1 MNTMFDHSKIDF
13 EVEKV
18 NLCHAIDGDYIYHE
32 VRPIASDIGSLV
44 RRKDTKE
51 PFAVVKD
58 KYELQQYLPIVSDV
72 EAALRQ
78 SGMDLTDAKF
88 KTNVYK
94 NGGQLE
100 LRAKFPA
107 EEVQIG
113 DNIVS
118 DVVVPEFVF
127 RTSHDG
133 TWANNGMMGL
143 WRSMCYNTLVSGDK
157 LAYVY
162 GRHTKGFNLPAF
174 TAKIKNAGEYIVGDG
189 LNQMRDWF
197 NTYVDRKSAINLFSK
212 TLAKRTDNVSREN
225 KPNQVVLS
233 HLMKIFD
240 EENRHIHGKAAYE
253 RYGERKAGSK
263 WTAYQAATH
272 WSTHTPNSRSKNT
285 QNVRVMREERVR
297 KMLQSELWKNV
308 ALDTY
313 EEDFMRVS
321 QRGGN

>member
-1 MNTMFDHSKIDF
+1 MNAMFDMSKIDF

-18 NLCHAIDGDYIYHE
+18 SLYHSFNFGGA
-32 VRPIASDIGSLV
+32 VQDKLNKDIGELV

-51 PFAVVKD
+51 PFAVVKG
-58 KYELQQYLPIVSDV
+58 KYEVQQYTPIVFDV
-72 EAALRQ
+72 ETALRQ
-78 SGMDLTDAKF
+78 SGMDLTDAEF

-107 EEVQIG
+107 EEVKI
-113 DNIVS
+113 DNKDAVI
-118 DVVVPEFVF
+118 PEFVF

-143 WRSMCYNTLVSGDK
+143 WRSVCWNTLVSGDK

-174 TAKIKNAGEYIVGDG
+174 ASKIKNAGEYIVGDG
-189 LNQMRDWF
+189 LTKMRHWYHTKLPR
-197 NTYVDRKSAINLFSK
+197 NNAIRLFSE
-212 TLAKRTDNVSREN
+212 TLAKKTDNVSRKN
-225 KPNQVVLS
+225 KPNKVVLS

-240 EENRHIHGKAAYE
+240 KENQHIHGRSAYE
-253 RYGERKAGSK
+253 GYGKRDEGSL

-272 WSTHTPNSRSKNT
+272 WSTHTANSRSQNT

-297 KMLQSELWKNV
+297 KMLQSDFWKNSQV
-308 ALDTY
+308 DFH
-313 EEDFMRVS
+313 EEELRKEYV
-321 QRGGN
+321 

>member
-32 VRPIASDIGSLV
+32 VRPIAPDIGSLI
-44 RRKDTKE
+44 RRKDNKE

-58 KYELQQYLPIVSDV
+58 KYELQHYLPIVSDV
-72 EAALRQ
+72 ETALRQ

-107 EEVQIG
+107 EEVTI
-113 DNIVS
+113 DSKDTVI
-118 DVVVPEFVF
+118 PEFVF

-143 WRSMCYNTLVSGDK
+143 WRNMCYNTLVSGDK

-174 TAKIKNAGEYIVGDG
+174 AAKIKNAGEYIVGDG
-189 LNQMRDWF
+189 LTKMRDWYQ
-197 NTYVDRKSAINLFSK
+197 TKLDRPQAVYLFSR

-225 KPNQVVLS
+225 KPNKVVLS

-240 EENRHIHGKAAYE
+240 KENQHIHGKGSYE
-253 RYGERKAGSK
+253 SYGSQQAGSL

-272 WSTHTPNSRSKNT
+272 WSTHTPNSSSKNT

-297 KMLQSELWKNV
+297 KMLQSNIWKNSE
-308 ALDTY
+308 LDTY
-313 EEDFMRVS
+313 EEELRKEHA
-321 QRGGN
+321 

>member
-1 MNTMFDHSKIDF
+1 MFDHNKIDF

-18 NLCHAIDGDYIYHE
+18 ALAHGIDSDYDYHE
-32 VRPIASDIGSLV
+32 IRSIDPAIGSLI

-51 PFAVVKD
+51 PFAVVKG
-58 KYELQQYLPIVSDV
+58 KYEMQQYTPIVSDV

-78 SGMDLTDAKF
+78 SGMDLTNATF

-143 WRSMCYNTLVSGDK
+143 WRSVCWNTLVSGDK

-174 TAKIKNAGEYIVGDG
+174 ASKIKNAGEYIVGDG
-189 LNQMRDWF
+189 LTKMRHWYHTKLPR
-197 NTYVDRKSAINLFSK
+197 NNAIRLFSE
-212 TLAKRTDNVSREN
+212 TLAKKTDNVSRKN
-225 KPNQVVLS
+225 KPNKVVLS

-240 EENRHIHGKAAYE
+240 KENQHIHGRSAYE
-253 RYGERKAGSK
+253 GYGKRDEGSL

-297 KMLQSELWKNV
+297 KMLQSNIWKNSQV
-308 ALDTY
+308 DYY
-313 EEDFMRVS
+313 EETGEVI
-321 QRGGN
+321 

>member
-1 MNTMFDHSKIDF
+1 MMNAMFNMDRINF
-13 EVEKV
+13 EVEKAPLYHSL
-18 NLCHAIDGDYIYHE
+18 NFGGD
-32 VRPIASDIGSLV
+32 VQDKLSKNIGVLI
-44 RRKDTKE
+44 RRKDTQE
-51 PFAVVKD
+51 PMAIVKD
-58 KYELQQYLPIVSDV
+58 SYELQQYSSIVYGV
-72 EAALRQ
+72 ETALRQ
-78 SGMDLTDAKF
+78 SGMDLTDATF

-107 EEVQIG
+107 EEVKI
-113 DNIVS
+113 D
-118 DVVVPEFVF
+118 DKDAVVPEFVF

-189 LNQMRDWF
+189 LTKMRDWYQ
-197 NTYVDRKSAINLFSK
+197 TKLDRTDAVFLFSR

-225 KPNQVVLS
+225 KPNKVVLS

-240 EENRHIHGKAAYE
+240 KENQHLHGNAAYE
-253 RYGERKAGSK
+253 SYGSRQVGSL

-297 KMLQSELWKNV
+297 KMLQSNIWKNSE
-308 ALDTY
+308 LDSY
-313 EEDFMRVS
+313 EEELRKEHA
-321 QRGGN
+321 

>member
-1 MNTMFDHSKIDF
+1 MFDHSKIDF

-18 NLCHAIDGDYIYHE
+18 ALAHGIDSDYDYHE
-32 VRPIASDIGSLV
+32 IRSIDPAIGSLI

-51 PFAVVKD
+51 PFAVVKG
-58 KYELQQYLPIVSDV
+58 KYEMQQYTPIVSDV

-78 SGMDLTDAKF
+78 SGMDLTNATF

-143 WRSMCYNTLVSGDK
+143 WRSVCWNTLVSGDK

-174 TAKIKNAGEYIVGDG
+174 ASKIKNAGEYIVGDG
-189 LNQMRDWF
+189 LTKMRHWYHTKLPR
-197 NTYVDRKSAINLFSK
+197 NNAIRLFSE
-212 TLAKRTDNVSREN
+212 TLAKKTDNVSRKN
-225 KPNQVVLS
+225 KPNKVVLS

-240 EENRHIHGKAAYE
+240 KENQHIHGRSAYE
-253 RYGERKAGSK
+253 GYGKRDEGSL

-297 KMLQSELWKNV
+297 KMLQSNIWKNSQV
-308 ALDTY
+308 DYY
-313 EEDFMRVS
+313 EETGEVI
-321 QRGGN
+321 

>member
-1 MNTMFDHSKIDF
+1 MNAMFNMDRINF
-13 EVEKV
+13 EVEKAPLYHSL
-18 NLCHAIDGDYIYHE
+18 NFGGD
-32 VRPIASDIGSLV
+32 VQDKLSKNIGVLI
-44 RRKDTKE
+44 RRKDTQE
-51 PFAVVKD
+51 PMAIVKD
-58 KYELQQYLPIVSDV
+58 SYELQQYTPIVYDV
-72 EAALRQ
+72 ETALRQ
-78 SGMDLTDAKF
+78 SGMDLTDATF

-107 EEVQIG
+107 EEVKI
-113 DNIVS
+113 D
-118 DVVVPEFVF
+118 DKDAVVPEFVF

-174 TAKIKNAGEYIVGDG
+174 AAKIKNAGEYIVGDG
-189 LNQMRDWF
+189 LNQMRDWYH
-197 NTYVDRKSAINLFSK
+197 TKLDRICAVRLFRQ

-225 KPNQVVLS
+225 KPNKVVLS

-240 EENRHIHGKAAYE
+240 KENQHLHGNAAYE
-253 RYGERKAGSK
+253 SYGSRQVGSL

-297 KMLQSELWKNV
+297 KMLQSNIWKNSE
-308 ALDTY
+308 LDTY
-313 EEDFMRVS
+313 EEELRKEHA
-321 QRGGN
+321 

>member
-1 MNTMFDHSKIDF
+1 MMNAMFDMSKVDF
-13 EVEKV
+13 EVEQV
-18 NLCHAIDGDYIYHE
+18 PLVHLFNTE
-32 VRPIASDIGSLV
+32 VLNKDTTWQVPKGIGELI
-44 RRKDTKE
+44 RRKDTKQ
-51 PFAVVKD
+51 PMAVVKG
-58 KYELQQYLPIVSDV
+58 KYEMQQYTPIVYDV
-72 EAALRQ
+72 EGALRQ
-78 SGMDLTDAKF
+78 SGMDLTDATF

-107 EEVQIG
+107 EEVKIDEG
-113 DNIVS
+113 DAVI
-118 DVVVPEFVF
+118 PEFVF

-162 GRHTKGFNLPAF
+162 GRHTKGFDLPAF
-174 TAKIKNAGEYIVGDG
+174 AAKIKNAGEYIVGDG
-189 LNQMRDWF
+189 LTKMRDWYQ
-197 NTYVDRKSAINLFSK
+197 TKLDRTDAVFLFSR

-225 KPNQVVLS
+225 KPNKVVLS

-240 EENRHIHGKAAYE
+240 KENQHLHGNAAYE
-253 RYGERKAGSK
+253 SYGSRQVGSL

-297 KMLQSELWKNV
+297 KMLQSNIWKNSQV
-308 ALDTY
+308 DYY
-313 EEDFMRVS
+313 EETGEVI
-321 QRGGN
+321 

>member
-1 MNTMFDHSKIDF
+1 MMNAMFDMSKVDF
-13 EVEKV
+13 EVEQV
-18 NLCHAIDGDYIYHE
+18 PLVHLFNTE
-32 VRPIASDIGSLV
+32 VYKKDVTWQVPKDIGELI
-44 RRKDTKE
+44 RRKDTKQ
-51 PFAVVKD
+51 PMAVVKG
-58 KYELQQYLPIVSDV
+58 KYEMQQYTPIVSDV
-72 EAALRQ
+72 ETAIRQ
-78 SGMDLTDAKF
+78 SGMDLTNATF

-107 EEVQIG
+107 EEVTI
-113 DNIVS
+113 DSKIVS

-174 TAKIKNAGEYIVGDG
+174 VAKIKNAGEYIVGDG
-189 LNQMRDWF
+189 LNKMRDWF
-197 NTYVDRKSAINLFSK
+197 QTKLDRPQAVYLFSR

-240 EENRHIHGKAAYE
+240 KENQHIHGNAAYE
-253 RYGERKAGSK
+253 SYGKRNEGSL

-297 KMLQSELWKNV
+297 KMLQSNIWKNSE
-308 ALDTY
+308 LDTY
-313 EEDFMRVS
+313 EEELRKEHA
-321 QRGGN
+321 

>member
-1 MNTMFDHSKIDF
+1 MMNAMFNMSKVDF
-13 EVEKV
+13 KVEKAP
-18 NLCHAIDGDYIYHE
+18 LYHSLNFGGA
-32 VRPIASDIGSLV
+32 VQDKLNKNIGILI
-44 RRKDTKE
+44 RRKDTQE
-51 PFAVVKD
+51 PMAIVKD
-58 KYELQQYLPIVSDV
+58 SYELQQYSSIVYGV
-72 EAALRQ
+72 ETALRQ
-78 SGMDLTDAKF
+78 SGMDLTDATF

-107 EEVQIG
+107 EEVKI
-113 DNIVS
+113 D
-118 DVVVPEFVF
+118 DKDAVVPEFVF

-162 GRHTKGFNLPAF
+162 GRHTKGFDLPAF
-174 TAKIKNAGEYIVGDG
+174 TAKIRNAGEYIVGDG
-189 LNQMRDWF
+189 LTKMRDWYQ
-197 NTYVDRKSAINLFSK
+197 TKLDRTDAVFLFSR

-225 KPNQVVLS
+225 KPNKVVLS

-240 EENRHIHGKAAYE
+240 KENQHIHGKGSYE
-253 RYGERKAGSK
+253 SYGSQQAGSL

-297 KMLQSELWKNV
+297 KMLQSNIWKNSE
-308 ALDTY
+308 LDSY
-313 EEDFMRVS
+313 EEELRKEHA
-321 QRGGN
+321 

>member
-1 MNTMFDHSKIDF
+1 MMNAMFDMSKIDF

-18 NLCHAIDGDYIYHE
+18 SLYHSFNFGGA
-32 VRPIASDIGSLV
+32 VQDKLNKDIGELV

-51 PFAVVKD
+51 PFAVVKG
-58 KYELQQYLPIVSDV
+58 KYEVQQYTPIVFDV
-72 EAALRQ
+72 ETALRQ
-78 SGMDLTDAKF
+78 SGMDLTDAEF

-94 NGGQLE
+94 KGGQLE

-107 EEVQIG
+107 EEVKIDEG
-113 DNIVS
+113 DAVI
-118 DVVVPEFVF
+118 PEFVF

-174 TAKIKNAGEYIVGDG
+174 AAKIKNAGEYIVGDG
-189 LNQMRDWF
+189 VNQMRDWY
-197 NTYVDRKSAINLFSK
+197 NTKLHRDNAVHLFSN

-225 KPNQVVLS
+225 KPNQAVLS
-233 HLMKIFD
+233 HLIKIFD
-240 EENRHIHGKAAYE
+240 KENQHLHGKGAYE
-253 RYGERKAGSK
+253 SYGKQKAGSL

-285 QNVRVMREERVR
+285 QNIRVMREERVR
-297 KMLQSELWKNV
+297 KMLQSNIWKNSE
-308 ALDTY
+308 LDTY
-313 EEDFMRVS
+313 EEELRKEHA
-321 QRGGN
+321 

>member
-18 NLCHAIDGDYIYHE
+18 ALAHGIDSDYDYHE
-32 VRPIASDIGSLV
+32 IRSIDPAIGSLI

-51 PFAVVKD
+51 PFAVVKG
-58 KYELQQYLPIVSDV
+58 KYEMQQYTPIVSDV

-78 SGMDLTDAKF
+78 SGMDLTNATF

-143 WRSMCYNTLVSGDK
+143 WRSVCWNTLVSGDK

-174 TAKIKNAGEYIVGDG
+174 ASKIKNAGEYIVGDG
-189 LNQMRDWF
+189 LTKMRHWYHTKLPR
-197 NTYVDRKSAINLFSK
+197 NNAIRLFSE
-212 TLAKRTDNVSREN
+212 TLAKKTDNVSRKN
-225 KPNQVVLS
+225 KPNKVVLS

-240 EENRHIHGKAAYE
+240 KENQHIHGRSAYE
-253 RYGERKAGSK
+253 GYGKRDEGSL

-297 KMLQSELWKNV
+297 KMLQSNIWKNSQV
-308 ALDTY
+308 DYY
-313 EEDFMRVS
+313 EETGEVI
-321 QRGGN
+321 

>member
-1 MNTMFDHSKIDF
+1 MNAMFNMDRINF
-13 EVEKV
+13 EVEKAPLYHSL
-18 NLCHAIDGDYIYHE
+18 NFGGD
-32 VRPIASDIGSLV
+32 VQDKLSKNIGVLI
-44 RRKDTKE
+44 RRKDTQE
-51 PFAVVKD
+51 PMAIVKD
-58 KYELQQYLPIVSDV
+58 SYELQQYTPIVYDV
-72 EAALRQ
+72 ETALRQ
-78 SGMDLTDAKF
+78 SGMDLTDATF

-107 EEVQIG
+107 EEVKI
-113 DNIVS
+113 D
-118 DVVVPEFVF
+118 DKDAVVPEFVF

-174 TAKIKNAGEYIVGDG
+174 AAKIKNAGEYIVGDG
-189 LNQMRDWF
+189 LNQMRDWYH
-197 NTYVDRKSAINLFSK
+197 TKLDRICAVRLFRQ

-225 KPNQVVLS
+225 KPNKVVLS

-240 EENRHIHGKAAYE
+240 KENQHLHGNAAYE
-253 RYGERKAGSK
+253 SYGSRQVGSL

-297 KMLQSELWKNV
+297 KMLQSEVWKILEV
-308 ALDTY
+308 DTF
-313 EEDFMRVS
+313 EEER
-321 QRGGN
+321 N

>member
-18 NLCHAIDGDYIYHE
+18 NLCHAIDGDYQYHE
-32 VRPIASDIGSLV
+32 IRNIDADIGSLI
-44 RRKDTKE
+44 RRKDSKE
-51 PFAVVKD
+51 PFAVVKG

-72 EAALRQ
+72 ETALRQ

-107 EEVQIG
+107 EEVTI
-113 DNIVS
+113 DSKDTVI
-118 DVVVPEFVF
+118 PEFVF

-197 NTYVDRKSAINLFSK
+197 NTYVDRKMAVNLFSK

-253 RYGERKAGSK
+253 RYGDPWRKGSK

>member
-1 MNTMFDHSKIDF
+1 MNAMFDMSKVDF

-18 NLCHAIDGDYIYHE
+18 SLYHVTDNE
-32 VRPIASDIGSLV
+32 FNYKIGSNIGSLV

-58 KYELQQYLPIVSDV
+58 KYELQQYSPIVFDV
-72 EAALRQ
+72 ETALRQ

-253 RYGERKAGSK
+253 RYGDPWRKGSK

>member
-18 NLCHAIDGDYIYHE
+18 DLYHSFNFGGA
-32 VRPIASDIGSLV
+32 VQGKVNKDIGELV

-51 PFAVVKD
+51 PFAVVKG
-58 KYELQQYLPIVSDV
+58 KYEVQQYQPIVSDV
-72 EAALRQ
+72 ETALRQ
-78 SGMDLTDAKF
+78 SGMDLTDATF

-107 EEVQIG
+107 EEVTI
-113 DNIVS
+113 DSKDTVI
-118 DVVVPEFVF
+118 PEFVF

-197 NTYVDRKSAINLFSK
+197 NTYVDREMAVNLFSK

-253 RYGERKAGSK
+253 KYGERKAGSK

-313 EEDFMRVS
+313 EEDFMRATQS
-321 QRGGN
+321 IERGEN